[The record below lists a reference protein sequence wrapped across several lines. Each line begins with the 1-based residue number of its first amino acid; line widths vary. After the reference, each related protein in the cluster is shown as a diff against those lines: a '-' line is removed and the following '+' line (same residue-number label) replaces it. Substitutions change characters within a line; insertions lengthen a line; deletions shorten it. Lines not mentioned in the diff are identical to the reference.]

1 MLLAS
6 PSATQLAA
14 IAAIS
19 AVGGAA
25 NAIAGGGTLL
35 TFPALLG
42 LGVPAVAANATSTVA
57 LWPGSFASM
66 WGYRREL
73 AGAERW
79 AVRLAVPSVLGGLG
93 GAGLLLFTPEARFR
107 ALVPWLVLGASLL
120 FALQGP
126 VMRWLRARIG
136 VTGTFASG
144 MDPAAS
150 HPVDPSPALLAMQF
164 ATGVYGGYFG
174 AGAGIV
180 MLAAF
185 GLMGMTNIHQM
196 NGLKNFNGICFN
208 GVAAIT
214 FAVMGLV
221 NWPIALVMAI
231 GSSAGGYAMAGLAQ
245 RVPQAWVRGAVTAI
259 GMASAVWLMVT

>member
-1 MLLAS
+1 MPAS
-6 PSATQLAA
+6 ASAAQLAA
-14 IAAIS
+14 IAAVS
-19 AVGGAA
+19 AVGGAV

-66 WGYRREL
+66 WGYRRQL

-79 AVRLAVPSVLGGLG
+79 AVRLAVPSLLGGLT
-93 GAGLLLFTPEARFR
+93 GAALLLFTPEARFR

-126 VMRWLRARIG
+126 VMRWLRERAG
-136 VTGTFASG
+136 S
-144 MDPAAS
+144 AAAAPPHAAADAG
-150 HPVDPSPALLAMQF
+150 HPVDPSAGLLAMQF
-164 ATGVYGGYFG
+164 CTGIYGGYFG

-208 GVAAIT
+208 GVAAAT

-221 NWPIALVMAI
+221 NWPIALVMAL
-231 GSSAGGYAMAGLAQ
+231 GSSLGGYGMAGLAQ
-245 RVPQAWVRGAVTAI
+245 RVPQAWVRGAVTVI
-259 GMASAVWLMVT
+259 GVASAVWLMVT